1 MAGKTE
7 NPRMGAH
14 FEPQGFLRMSTSPPA
29 SPESAPSGD
38 DHAAFLIARQA
49 IVDAERKVV
58 GHELF
63 DRSPHKQGYTAAS
76 DAALLFNAMLHAGE
90 ESLLG
95 RKLVFLNCTHDSLA
109 GGHLELIH
117 PDKLVLEIPT
127 LPAGSTPED
136 IDSRVNILKHLGTR
150 GVRLALSHDALHPAY
165 ANWLPLATFIKLD
178 AMVVPEAQM
187 PGLLHFA
194 RTHNP
199 QAALV
204 AEKVE
209 SAEQFERLKAM
220 GFQLFQGYWFAKPA
234 LVKTNTLRPAQ
245 AVILQLIN
253 LVRQQA
259 STDRIEEVLK
269 KDPTLSFNLLR
280 FINSAGFGLRN
291 EITSFRQAVILL
303 GLKRLFRW
311 AALLMATSKAGDAPP
326 ATGSTAVVRGRLMEL
341 LAAEVLPPEDGD
353 NAFVTGVFSLLDSML
368 NLPMAQALQ
377 SLALPAE
384 VTEALLEGKG
394 RMAPLLKLT
403 LACESE
409 DEARFAEAAIALQLS
424 NRQVNMAHLQALV
437 WADDLGA

>member
-1 MAGKTE
+1 M
-7 NPRMGAH
+7 P
-14 FEPQGFLRMSTSPPA
+14 PPA
-29 SPESAPSGD
+29 PSPALQASPGSDANAS
-38 DHAAFLIARQA
+38 FLIARQA

-117 PDKLVLEIPT
+117 PDKLVLEIPP
-127 LPAGSTPED
+127 LPPGSLAED
-136 IDSRVNILKHLGTR
+136 IESRVNILKNLRAR
-150 GVRLALSHDALHPAY
+150 GVRLAMSHEALQPSHAS
-165 ANWLPLATFIKLD
+165 WLPLAAFIKLD
-178 AMVVPEAQM
+178 AMQVPESQM
-187 PGLLHFA
+187 PALLAFA
-194 RTHNP
+194 RAHS
-199 QAALV
+199 QATLV

-209 SAEQFERLKAM
+209 TAEQFERLKAL

-326 ATGSTAVVRGRLMEL
+326 AAGSTAVVRGRLMEL
-341 LAAEVLPPEDGD
+341 LATEVLPPEDRD
-353 NAFVTGVFSLLDSML
+353 NAFVTGVFSLLDTML
-368 NLPMAQALQ
+368 HLPMPQALQ
-377 SLALPAE
+377 SLSLPGD
-384 VTEALLEGKG
+384 VTAALLEGKG
-394 RMAPLLKLT
+394 PLAPLLQLT

-409 DEARFAEAAIALQLS
+409 DDVRFAEAATALRLN

-437 WADDLGA
+437 WADELGV